1 MIFVIVY
8 FVFCIM
14 IAVLGVHK
22 PLGFWGYL
30 VSSIV
35 LTPLIGLL
43 LIAAGGR
50 GNSRDHHADRE

>member
-1 MIFVIVY
+1 MIFVILY

-14 IAVLGVHK
+14 IAFLGVHK

-35 LTPLIGLL
+35 LTPVIGLL
-43 LIAAGGR
+43 LIAAAGH
-50 GNSRDHHADRE
+50 GNPQNHRTDRD